1 MNSAEEELLKKHPN
15 ISFGDTSAFEFERIP
30 TDIPN
35 FDVLIGGGIA
45 TKHFTMLAGPSN
57 AGKSYLAL
65 QIVKAFQKRDIPC
78 LWIDAEGSLDLEWSK
93 KCGVDVERL
102 GKVRPT
108 TGEEA
113 FNMARTGLSL
123 GYLVVIDSFAGLIPT
138 ANLEEDFS
146 YNPIAWQARF
156 LNMGIPKL
164 FYEFEKNGGTLVAI
178 NQLRSSMSKYKS
190 DTMPGGEG
198 QVFLAHLILGVRR
211 GGWLTDKNKKRI
223 GYEIEVTVNKT
234 KIGGENQ
241 GQTTIPFDM
250 KDGIDYISVDIREA
264 QNVDLIFNKGS
275 WWYHTKKDGTELK
288 VQGVDKLKQFFIDNP
303 DEYVDFQTRLQL

>member
-1 MNSAEEELLKKHPN
+1 MQ
-15 ISFGDTSAFEFERIP
+15 F
-30 TDIPN
+30 
-35 FDVLIGGGIA
+35 
-45 TKHFTMLAGPSN
+45 
-57 AGKSYLAL
+57 
-65 QIVKAFQKRDIPC
+65 
-78 LWIDAEGSLDLEWSK
+78 
-93 KCGVDVERL
+93 
-102 GKVRPT
+102 
-108 TGEEA
+108 
-113 FNMARTGLSL
+113 
-123 GYLVVIDSFAGLIPT
+123 LIPK
-138 ANLEEDFS
+138 
-146 YNPIAWQARF
+146 P
-156 LNMGIPKL
+156 
-164 FYEFEKNGGTLVAI
+164 
-178 NQLRSSMSKYKS
+178 SSMSKYKS

-211 GGWLTDKNKKRI
+211 GGWIIEKNKKRV